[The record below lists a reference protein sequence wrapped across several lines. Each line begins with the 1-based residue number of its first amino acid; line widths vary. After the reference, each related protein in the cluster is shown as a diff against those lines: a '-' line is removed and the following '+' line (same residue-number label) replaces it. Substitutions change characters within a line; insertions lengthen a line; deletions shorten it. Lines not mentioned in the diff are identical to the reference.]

1 MGVRNEFPH
10 PSKDKEKN
18 SLQKRKR
25 SAAKR
30 HFERSSLEGEVQ
42 RHTYYARVDLLE
54 KLQGYAYCERFG
66 ISKLI
71 NHILEEFFEGKEVK
85 PCPPKRS
92 RYRWRTNTKPKR
104 STH

>member
-10 PSKDKEKN
+10 PSKEKN
-18 SLQKRKR
+18 LLQKRKC

-42 RHTYYARVDLLE
+42 RYTYYARVDLLA
-54 KLQGYAYCERFG
+54 KLQGYAYWERFG

-85 PCPPKRS
+85 PCAPKRS